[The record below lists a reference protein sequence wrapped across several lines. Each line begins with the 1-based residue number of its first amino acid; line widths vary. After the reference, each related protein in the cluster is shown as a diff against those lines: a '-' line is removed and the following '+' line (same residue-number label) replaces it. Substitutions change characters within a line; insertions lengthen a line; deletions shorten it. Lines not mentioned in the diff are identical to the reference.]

1 MKVSVVICT
10 YRRLK
15 NLERI
20 LEAWLKQ
27 TKDVWLADSSGKFE
41 TTLPIKHVRFRPDPG
56 NKTRHAI
63 SLLTEG
69 EYVIKADDD
78 ILPKPGLIEAFLEFS
93 HIDGIFGLM
102 GRTFQGPKYY
112 GYTKVVRARE
122 INIYQSVDMVG
133 ILTFAPRKY
142 LAFDLKDCFTPIE
155 DLFWHMRIYPQVK
168 KYVIPTNKYEQLQE
182 SNDAECLFKND
193 MARKT
198 REHFYKIWYERNY
211 RK

>member
-15 NLERI
+15 SLDMI
-20 LEAWLKQ
+20 LKEWLKQ
-27 TKDVWLADSSGKFE
+27 TPDVWLADSSGSFE
-41 TTLPIKHVRFRPDPG
+41 TSLPINHVKFKPDPG
-56 NKTRHAI
+56 NKTRHA
-63 SLLTEG
+63 LALMAQG

-78 ILPKPGLIEAFLEFS
+78 LIPKPGLIEDFLNHS

-133 ILTFAPRKY
+133 ILTFSPRKY
-142 LAFDLKDCFTPIE
+142 LAFDLKDCATPIE
-155 DLFWHMRIYPQVK
+155 DLYWHMKAYRDVK
-168 KYVIPTNKYEQLQE
+168 KYVIPTKKYLQLPE
-182 SNDAECLFKND
+182 SNDSQCLFKNKE
-193 MARKT
+193 ARRI